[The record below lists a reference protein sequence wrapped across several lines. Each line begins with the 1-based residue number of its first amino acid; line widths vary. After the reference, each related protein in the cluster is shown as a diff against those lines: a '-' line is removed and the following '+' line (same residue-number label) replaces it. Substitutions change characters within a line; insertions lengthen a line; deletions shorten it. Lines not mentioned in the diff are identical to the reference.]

1 MMLEFPIDFQ
11 RKDKNA
17 VDFTVTIGYTFYKYY
32 HLGRAHKAASLSFY
46 YKPF

>member
-17 VDFTVTIGYTFYKYY
+17 VDFTVTIGYTFYRKFAKINNSMEV
-32 HLGRAHKAASLSFY
+32 HHSSSL
-46 YKPF
+46 